1 MDFHKLARPVQSY
14 RHLRKMVCEAPVQ
27 TRRKFEMT
35 NSNIQNQVAAAFAAL
50 FAAAVLV
57 SASIG
62 PAVTNA
68 ASLVA

>member
-1 MDFHKLARPVQSY
+1 MIY
-14 RHLRKMVCEAPVQ
+14 
-27 TRRKFEMT
+27 
-35 NSNIQNQVAAAFAAL
+35 SNIQNQVAAAFAAL

-62 PAVTNA
+62 PAVNSA

>member
-1 MDFHKLARPVQSY
+1 MQSY
-14 RHLRKMVCEAPVQ
+14 WHLRKTICEA
-27 TRRKFEMT
+27 TIKSKRNFEMT
-35 NSNIQNQVAAAFAAL
+35 TTNIQTQVAAAFAAL

-62 PAVTNA
+62 PAVNSA